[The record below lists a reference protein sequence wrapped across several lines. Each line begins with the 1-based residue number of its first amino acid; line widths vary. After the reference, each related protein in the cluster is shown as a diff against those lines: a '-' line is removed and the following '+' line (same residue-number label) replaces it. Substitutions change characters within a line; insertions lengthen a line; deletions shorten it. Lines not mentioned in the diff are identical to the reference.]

1 MLSGKVV
8 IVTGGAGL
16 LGKAFCTAIAKAGGT
31 AVIAS
36 RDEGKGK
43 AAAQACQAA
52 AGRGKI
58 AFEPCDATDPPS
70 VDALLSRVAERF
82 GRLDAVVNNA
92 FPRGPNYGRRFEDV
106 AMDDLRDNIHMHLGG
121 YVLVCQKAI
130 KHFLAQGGGII
141 VNLGSIYGVVAPRF
155 GLYEGTGMTKEI
167 EYSLAK
173 AAIVQLSRYLAA
185 YCKGGNIRVN
195 CLSPG
200 GILDGQP
207 ATFLKRYDAQC
218 LNKGMLEPED
228 VAGTLVWLLSDASA
242 HVNGQNI
249 IVDDGFVLGAAT

>member
-1 MLSGKVV
+1 MLDGKVV

-16 LGKAFCTAIAKAGGT
+16 LGKAFCAAVAKAGGV

-36 RDEGKGK
+36 RDADKGQ
-43 AAAQACQAA
+43 AAAIACQAE
-52 AGRGKI
+52 AGRGTV
-58 AFEPCDATDPPS
+58 AFEPCDATDPQS
-70 VDALLSRVAERF
+70 VETLLAKVVERF

-106 AMDDLRDNIHMHLGG
+106 AMEDLRDNIHMHLGG
-121 YVLVCQKAI
+121 YVLVCQKALEC
-130 KHFLAQGGGII
+130 FRAQGGGNI
-141 VNLGSIYGVVAPRF
+141 VNLGSIYGVIAPRF
-155 GLYEGTGMTKEI
+155 GLYEGTRMTKEI
-167 EYSLAK
+167 EYSLSK
-173 AAIVQLSRYLAA
+173 AAIVQLTRYLAA
-185 YCKGGNIRVN
+185 YCKGQNIRVN

-207 ATFLKRYDAQC
+207 EAFLKRYGAQC
-218 LNKGMLEPED
+218 LNKGMLAPED

-249 IVDDGFVLGAAT
+249 VVDDGFVLGTAS